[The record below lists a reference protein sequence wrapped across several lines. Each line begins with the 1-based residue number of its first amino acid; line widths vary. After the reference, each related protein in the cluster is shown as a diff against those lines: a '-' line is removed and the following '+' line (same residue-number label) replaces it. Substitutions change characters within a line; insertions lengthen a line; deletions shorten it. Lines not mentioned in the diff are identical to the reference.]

1 MSEAPILKDTNR
13 STGRDALQKNI
24 QAALALS
31 GAIRST
37 LGPRGLDK
45 LLIDDDG
52 RVLVTNDGVTVL
64 ETAKVEHPVAK
75 MMINAS
81 STQDRIAKDGT
92 TTTVVLAG
100 EMLQNA
106 WELILQGIHPAT
118 IARGFRNAEQFVLS
132 SIEQFAISGNEDLF
146 YQVISTSLS
155 GKGHTSM
162 QNRIT
167 ELSLEAVKIL
177 DTNKQQEFI
186 DSSKIKI
193 ISQTGGQI
201 EESYLVQGL
210 ALPKKRMS
218 SDMPKEIN
226 DGKILLIDGGLE
238 FRSMATD
245 VKLNVT
251 SAGVFNSFREKELQL
266 LQKKAERIKQLGVNV
281 VACREGIDDSVKK
294 ILVESGIQAY
304 RRVAKS
310 DLNLLAKACNGI
322 LVNRIEDAGQKD
334 LGNFE
339 SSNNISADGK
349 DLWVLSST
357 GCGVT
362 IIAKGST
369 VDVVG
374 EVERCLDDAL
384 GVAIQLYEN
393 NQILC
398 GGGATYVALARALRR
413 FAESVPGREQLAI
426 EAFADAIEVVV
437 RILAE
442 NAGQDP
448 IACLLDV
455 VAQQANLNSA
465 HIGINLS
472 TGKSADMKELGVLEP
487 MGIVKQAIIGATEV
501 SISVLRIDD
510 VLWAKQ
516 DVEIPDL
523 AE

>member
-1 MSEAPILKDTNR
+1 M
-13 STGRDALQKNI
+13 
-24 QAALALS
+24 
-31 GAIRST
+31 
-37 LGPRGLDK
+37 
-45 LLIDDDG
+45 
-52 RVLVTNDGVTVL
+52 V
-64 ETAKVEHPVAK
+64 
-75 MMINAS
+75 
-81 STQDRIAKDGT
+81 
-92 TTTVVLAG
+92 
-100 EMLQNA
+100 
-106 WELILQGIHPAT
+106 
-118 IARGFRNAEQFVLS
+118 FRL
-132 SIEQFAISGNEDLF
+132 
-146 YQVISTSLS
+146 
-155 GKGHTSM
+155 
-162 QNRIT
+162 T
-167 ELSLEAVKIL
+167 EE
-177 DTNKQQEFI
+177 
-186 DSSKIKI
+186 
-193 ISQTGGQI
+193 
-201 EESYLVQGL
+201 
-210 ALPKKRMS
+210 
-218 SDMPKEIN
+218 
-226 DGKILLIDGGLE
+226 
-238 FRSMATD
+238 
-245 VKLNVT
+245 
-251 SAGVFNSFREKELQL
+251 
-266 LQKKAERIKQLGVNV
+266 
-281 VACREGIDDSVKK
+281 
-294 ILVESGIQAY
+294 
-304 RRVAKS
+304 VAKS

-362 IIAKGST
+362 IVAKGST

>member
-167 ELSLEAVKIL
+167 ELSLEAIKIL
-177 DTNKQQEFI
+177 DTNKQHEFI

-238 FRSMATD
+238 FRAMATD

-251 SAGVFNSFREKELQL
+251 SAGVFNSFREKITDAA
-266 LQKKAERIKQLGVNV
+266 KKAEKIKQLGVNV

-357 GCGVT
+357 GGGVT
-362 IIAKGST
+362 IVAKGST

-465 HIGINLS
+465 HIGIDLN
-472 TGKSADMKELGVLEP
+472 TGKSADMKDLGVLEP
-487 MGIVKQAIIGATEV
+487 IGIVKQAIIGATEV